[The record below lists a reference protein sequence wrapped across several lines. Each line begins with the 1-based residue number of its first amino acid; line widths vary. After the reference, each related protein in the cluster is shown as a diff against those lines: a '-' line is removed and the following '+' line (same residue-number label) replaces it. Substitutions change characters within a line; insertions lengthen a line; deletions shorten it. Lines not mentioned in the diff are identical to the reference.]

1 MGSNLT
7 SSQNVAKN
15 LSFSQVKVEKKK
27 RDFSDTKED
36 KNQTLGNTTMTPV
49 KNASFKH
56 STKDS
61 SSKKPPLRGNQMLPD
76 CLAAYFTDNE
86 FQNAVTES

>member
-36 KNQTLGNTTMTPV
+36 KN
-49 KNASFKH
+49 
-56 STKDS
+56 
-61 SSKKPPLRGNQMLPD
+61 
-76 CLAAYFTDNE
+76 
-86 FQNAVTES
+86 

>member
-1 MGSNLT
+1 
-7 SSQNVAKN
+7 
-15 LSFSQVKVEKKK
+15 
-27 RDFSDTKED
+27 
-36 KNQTLGNTTMTPV
+36 MTPV